1 MHWLVLRYLNCPHL
15 KHFVLFLWIIA
26 KKNSSNHMLMDW
38 AILIGWL
45 FVCEKQGW
53 HDTLGTVQQD
63 WAQHW
68 GHEVATDSVD
78 SPSTHKSRIFMDR
91 IWGWCTWFVGRW
103 CFELGCIDTELYF
116 TGTKHF
122 IYWDISLQQLYT
134 INNLLSST
142 CNRN

>member
-1 MHWLVLRYLNCPHL
+1 MSSLKTLCLVSLNKCQ
-15 KHFVLFLWIIA
+15 
-26 KKNSSNHMLMDW
+26 KKFIKSYVNGIW

-103 CFELGCIDTELYF
+103 CFELGCIDTELYS

-122 IYWDISLQQLYT
+122 IYISLQQLYT
-134 INNLLSST
+134 INNLLSSNWNYRAVWLKYI
-142 CNRN
+142 CD